1 MDAAL
6 SYINSTLLNR
16 IGRISLQD
24 ILEIHRRVLGFV
36 DPIEAGQLRNT
47 QVFVGDFIPPRPGEV
62 HVRIICSNSVLLLCS
77 FLAYRYEFIPN
88 CVRHMQAL
96 V

>member
-47 QVFVGDFIPPRPGEV
+47 QVFVGDFIPPKPGEV
-62 HVRIICSNSVLLLCS
+62 QVGYIYYIAYSVV
-77 FLAYRYEFIPN
+77 Y
-88 CVRHMQAL
+88 
-96 V
+96 

>member
-16 IGRISLQD
+16 IGKITLQD
-24 ILEIHRRVLGFV
+24 ILEIHKRVLGYV

-62 HVRIICSNSVLLLCS
+62 QVR
-77 FLAYRYEFIPN
+77 YRYMLFYPL
-88 CVRHMQAL
+88 HL
-96 V
+96 